1 MNKLEELQ
9 RENLRDDLPAFAPGD
24 TLKVELLIVEGGKE
38 RKQPFTG
45 TVIARNG
52 TGIAE
57 TVTLRRVAFGEGV
70 ERVIPLHS
78 PRLAGLEVVR
88 RGKVRR
94 GKLYYLR
101 QRVGR
106 KARVKERRGN

>member
-1 MNKLEELQ
+1 MNKIEELH
-9 RENLRDDLPAFAPGD
+9 RENMRDDLPAFAVGD
-24 TLKVELLIVEGGKE
+24 TLKVDLLIVEGGKE

-57 TVTLRRVAFGEGV
+57 TVTLRRVAYGQGL

-78 PRLAGLEVVR
+78 PRLAGMEVMR
-88 RGKVRR
+88 RGKVRHS
-94 GKLYYLR
+94 KLYYLR
-101 QRVGR
+101 HQVGR
-106 KARVKERRGN
+106 KARVKELRAN